1 LQFLPFVDEELSRE
15 LKKIK
20 SKSKGNEALE
30 EHQYLYAC
38 LQLGLRID
46 DLKILSPIDVA
57 KLMLCSITQNE
68 QTNKRKASQEDWD
81 RLARKGLI

>member
-1 LQFLPFVDEELSRE
+1 MPFLHFVDEELSRE

-20 SKSKGNEALE
+20 TKSNGNEALE

-57 KLMLCSITQNE
+57 KLMLCSITQSE
-68 QTNKRKASQEDWD
+68 KPNKRKASQEDWD
-81 RLARKGLI
+81 RLAGKV

>member
-1 LQFLPFVDEELSRE
+1 M
-15 LKKIK
+15 
-20 SKSKGNEALE
+20 
-30 EHQYLYAC
+30 
-38 LQLGLRID
+38 GLRIE

-68 QTNKRKASQEDWD
+68 TTNKRKASQEDWD